1 MGAKD
6 KNDKTSIYNRWED
19 SSIRTLT
26 PEEVK
31 EKQEKN
37 KKEKSKKTK
46 KDT

>member
-31 EKQEKN
+31 EKKQKN
-37 KKEKSKKTK
+37 SEKKTNNSK
-46 KDT
+46 EDT

>member
-19 SSIRTLT
+19 VDLRTLT
-26 PEEVK
+26 PEQVK

-37 KKEKSKKTK
+37 KENANNK
-46 KDT
+46 KDI